1 MGRRIREA
9 DSAWLIGLIALGLG
23 VWGVIEFL
31 QIGGER
37 PVQVAEISPATEEA
51 GGVRSVR
58 HGAVELHRLLPD
70 ATHQLGTE
78 VRLDGTVVGD
88 ATRTGFW
95 VRDLRDN
102 VVFVETGADSSD
114 MPVRGDPVRVLGIV
128 ALLPL
133 KQQAE
138 HWENVQ
144 RTVPSSA
151 LVIRDVK
158 VVTVNGGIE
167 VLEEE

>member
-1 MGRRIREA
+1 MGRRLREA
-9 DSAWLIGLIALGLG
+9 DSAWLIGLIALGLM
-23 VWGVIEFL
+23 VWGGIEFV
-31 QIGGER
+31 QIGVER
-37 PVQVAEISPATEEA
+37 PVQIADISPAAEEA
-51 GGVRSVR
+51 GRASSSGRS
-58 HGAVELHRLLPD
+58 AIELHRLLPD
-70 ATHQLGTE
+70 ATHALGTE

-102 VVFVETGADSSD
+102 VVFVEMGVDTPD

-133 KQQAE
+133 KQETE

-158 VVTVNGGIE
+158 VVPVNGGIE
-167 VLEEE
+167 VLED

>member
-1 MGRRIREA
+1 MGRRLREA
-9 DSAWLIGLIALGLG
+9 DSAWLIGLIALGLM

-31 QIGGER
+31 QIGTER
-37 PVQVAEISPATEEA
+37 PIQIAEISPAAEEA
-51 GGVRSVR
+51 GRTGSVGR
-58 HGAVELHRLLPD
+58 GAIELHRLLPD
-70 ATHQLGTE
+70 ATQQLGTE

-88 ATRTGFW
+88 ATRSGFW

-102 VVFVETGADSSD
+102 VVFVETGVDSSD

-151 LVIRDVK
+151 LVIRDVQ
-158 VVTVNGGIE
+158 VVTVNGGVE
-167 VLEEE
+167 VLEED